1 MDVSPFSTVCHLPYW
16 EGTTIWYFVCNLRA
30 AAVENDTLRHTCVL
44 QMLSEAP
51 PICRMRIRKGLK
63 HFISNGYLPLLYSI
77 PFFILRGYPKS
88 GNLCAI
94 WESTAIRKGTLRS
107 IGNMQMLSEA
117 YSTCPMRLWKVL
129 KHFISNL
136 CLSFPYIITFAILRG
151 HPKKLYFVYYLG
163 VNHGDKW
170 QLRPTCG
177 WQMQRETPPI
187 TGGPISRGW
196 NTL

>member
-1 MDVSPFSTVCHLPYW
+1 MYVSPFGTVCHLPYW

-107 IGNMQMLSEA
+107 VGNMQMLSEA

-151 HPKKLYFVYYLG
+151 HPKTCILCTIWESTTVRNGNWGPHVAGRRKEKLLQSRV
-163 VNHGDKW
+163 
-170 QLRPTCG
+170 
-177 WQMQRETPPI
+177 
-187 TGGPISRGW
+187 GP
-196 NTL
+196 